1 MSLHIAYLL
10 PKFFSDSSRSFRRV
24 CSIRREQ
31 WTITTYVRK
40 EKYVTRDYKIERKKE
55 KERERERE
63 RKITHDKI
71 IFISCDLERPILN
84 IVTFTCWDFLNKPKH
99 KLHERIITHVTYF
112 RLY

>member
-1 MSLHIAYLL
+1 MSLNIAYLL

-63 RKITHDKI
+63 REENST
-71 IFISCDLERPILN
+71 
-84 IVTFTCWDFLNKPKH
+84 
-99 KLHERIITHVTYF
+99 
-112 RLY
+112 

>member
-1 MSLHIAYLL
+1 MSLNIAYLL

-40 EKYVTRDYKIERKKE
+40 EKYVTRDYKIEKK
-55 KERERERE
+55 KRE

-71 IFISCDLERPILN
+71 IFISRDLKRPI
-84 IVTFTCWDFLNKPKH
+84 
-99 KLHERIITHVTYF
+99 
-112 RLY
+112 

>member
-55 KERERERE
+55 KERERERG
-63 RKITHDKI
+63 K
-71 IFISCDLERPILN
+71 
-84 IVTFTCWDFLNKPKH
+84 
-99 KLHERIITHVTYF
+99 
-112 RLY
+112 